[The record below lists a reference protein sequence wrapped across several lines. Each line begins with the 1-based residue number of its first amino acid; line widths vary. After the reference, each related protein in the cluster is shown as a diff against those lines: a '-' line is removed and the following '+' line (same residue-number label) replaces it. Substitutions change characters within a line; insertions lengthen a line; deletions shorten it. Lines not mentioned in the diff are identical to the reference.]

1 MPRRLES
8 ILKRHNAGP
17 VRLFL
22 IRLVIGV
29 VGTLVVLVGLV
40 LVPLPG
46 PGWLIVIFGLG
57 ILAIEFLWARRLM
70 HFTRRQVFRWTAW
83 VGRQQWPLRI
93 TVGLLLTLFVAVVAW
108 ASIRLSTGVDAV
120 VWLQERMG

>member
-57 ILAIEFLWARRLM
+57 ILAIEFL
-70 HFTRRQVFRWTAW
+70 
-83 VGRQQWPLRI
+83 
-93 TVGLLLTLFVAVVAW
+93 
-108 ASIRLSTGVDAV
+108 
-120 VWLQERMG
+120 